1 MFNFTSN
8 TKARQQ
14 VQTTNPT
21 AAQEPVQGMMPEG
34 MQSNSLESVQQTHPY
49 IKQRMEEIE
58 AQRIAFQQ
66 KAPDFDMKAELENPD
81 FVNYVWG
88 KGLTVEEAYFLV
100 HREELLEQ
108 ARMEAMEELAS
119 RRARIQENGAAK
131 NRPAIAKKNPKDLSD
146 KEIDAIIERAKNG
159 EKITF

>member
-8 TKARQQ
+8 QKLRQQ
-14 VQTTNPT
+14 EGEAMPSRGT
-21 AAQEPVQGMMPEG
+21 AKAGEAAPKTAEAD
-34 MQSNSLESVQQTHPY
+34 PY
-49 IKQRMEEIE
+49 VEQRIEEIE
-58 AQRIAFQQ
+58 KQRLAFSR
-66 KAPDFDMKAELENPD
+66 KNPGFDMKAEMQNPD

-100 HREELLEQ
+100 HREELLEKTR
-108 ARMEAMEELAS
+108 AEALEELSS
-119 RRARIQENGAAK
+119 RKERILENGAGK

-146 KEIDAIIERAKNG
+146 KEVDAIIERVRNG